1 MNGAL
6 TPLIRDSGIPR
17 SGFCTSG
24 TQWSGSVQTQYAS
37 HGDATCAAD
46 SNQNTTPIAMAIQFA
61 RARYIARSSGGSA
74 VRSAAY
80 NARDA
85 ITAERTGEL
94 YYFKH
99 RDAPHHHEVL
109 LPEGA
114 GEQFRNASVLWNAA
128 EAAEKRKDAQVA
140 REIVLALPADKGIND
155 EDRIELARSF
165 ATQHFV
171 AKGLAVQLDV
181 HAPHEGAE
189 ESERANWHAHLLITT
204 RRIEGENFAAKKAR
218 DLDPE
223 VRRAGGRAVV
233 ADAAAWGAL
242 WRDHQNRYFQ
252 EHGLDLRVDPTATHA
267 GQHIGPVRMRKAE
280 SGIAERAE
288 LLRQANEAA
297 ARDPDQVLATLTR
310 NNATFTERDLDRHLA
325 KHLPAAAERSA
336 VKAEVFEH
344 QELVSLHDRATGEEA
359 GRFTTRTVRAQE
371 QAALRDAER
380 LARRHIPRVAAPA
393 ARLALM
399 GRTLRPDQQA
409 AFDHALAGTG
419 LVLIEGRAGTGKSYT
434 LAAIRDAHAHDGR
447 RVIGLAPTNAVAQ
460 DLAKDGFTEAGTVH
474 AALFALKNGRTAW
487 DRKTVVI
494 VDEAAMSDARITGEL
509 LAAARQAGAKLILAG
524 DDRQLASIERGGL
537 FTELK
542 QRHGAADIST
552 VTRQR
557 VDWQRQAAHDLA
569 EGRFA
574 EAVAA
579 FDKAGAITWTNDQG
593 DARKALVD
601 AWKRDTAAQPHAA
614 RFVFAYTN
622 RDVDALNAEL
632 RQVRGEHGALSG
644 PDVRLETKHGAADFA
659 IGDRLQFTDTDKRL
673 RIYNGNVG
681 TLTGI
686 DARSGQLTA
695 TLDGGRVV
703 SWSAEDFQGFRHGYA
718 GTIYKGQGKTLDHT
732 YLYHSHHWRAAASY
746 VALTR
751 QRESAQVFVARETA
765 RDAGQLAWQMARGE
779 VKAASVAWATRE
791 EVQRAQAAH
800 EREAVQPEAPRPA
813 RPWDQAEAYWHSVA
827 AAPRAAA
834 PDRLKAKVREALAR
848 REHQPSRD
856 VTAPSQ
862 PGETSY
868 EALRRDLLALD
879 RDGLRAAA
887 RADIVDP
894 GFAQRPSTAQDV
906 ARQLDPA
913 YAAAADRAAELRKEA
928 AEVGKSIAHYEG
940 VLQASRD
947 QGDKRWRDM
956 GFLRQ
961 VAHKTGARRD
971 LYLSVNESTE
981 QMAVA
986 QLAKLDPRR
995 AELAK
1000 HVPEAEK
1007 AEATAFARVE
1017 PAATAELTKRQTRG
1031 ALARDILEERRQQDY
1046 AHEQRQERTRSMGR
1060 GRGLGR

>member
-1 MNGAL
+1 
-6 TPLIRDSGIPR
+6 
-17 SGFCTSG
+17 
-24 TQWSGSVQTQYAS
+24 
-37 HGDATCAAD
+37 
-46 SNQNTTPIAMAIQFA
+46 MAIQFA

-940 VLQASRD
+940 VLQASQH

-1000 HVPEAEK
+1000 HIPEAEK
-1007 AEATAFARVE
+1007 AEAMAFARVE
-1017 PAATAELTKRQTRG
+1017 PVAAAELTKRQARG

-1046 AHEQRQERTRSMGR
+1046 AHEQRQERTRTMGR